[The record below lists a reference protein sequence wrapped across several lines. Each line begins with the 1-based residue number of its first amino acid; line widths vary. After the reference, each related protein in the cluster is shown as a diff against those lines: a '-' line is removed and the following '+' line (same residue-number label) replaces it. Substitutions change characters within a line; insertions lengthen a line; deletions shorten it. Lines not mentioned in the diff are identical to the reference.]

1 MSGPSDEPEA
11 QGDFRFERES
21 RTAYSEGYTIV
32 DGDRIVGRI
41 DLHFTGTIVQ
51 GSLSVDESLA
61 ENQIEDLIELV
72 DEHLV
77 MTADTPREDFVVS
90 VFQGRSLGTLSDE
103 DFGHDHESSIET
115 NGT

>member
-1 MSGPSDEPEA
+1 MSGPSDEPAA
-11 QGDFRFERES
+11 QTAFRFERES
-21 RTAYSEGYTIV
+21 RTAHSEGYTIV
-32 DGDRIVGRI
+32 DGDRIVGRV

-51 GSLSVDESLA
+51 GSLSVDESLT
-61 ENQIEDLIELV
+61 EHQVEDLIELI

-90 VFQGRSLGTLSDE
+90 VFIGRNLGTFSDE
-103 DFGHDHESSIET
+103 DFGHNHESPIET